1 MARPALVLFD
11 LDGVL
16 VHYRHVA
23 RLQRL
28 AERTGAELDAVSQAL
43 FGSGLE
49 TRADLGDCSTQD
61 VVDELRQRL
70 GAPVTLDDCL
80 DARAAAM
87 NVDADMLALAA
98 QVARRARVA
107 ILTNNGLML
116 RDHLPRL
123 CPPLFPLFAGT
134 VHCSAQYRRGKPDPQ
149 VFLDCARDLGVA
161 PGAVYFIDDKP
172 LNAEGARRAGMAA
185 HAFRDAAG
193 LRADLER
200 LDLLEPTHDTH

>member
-1 MARPALVLFD
+1 MSTPALVLFD

-23 RLQRL
+23 RLQLL
-28 AERTGAELDAVSQAL
+28 ADRSGADVALVSDTL

-49 TRADLGDCSTQD
+49 TAADLGDCSTQD
-61 VVDELRQRL
+61 VVDELSRRL
-70 GAPVTLDDCL
+70 GAAVTLDDCL

-87 NVDADMLALAA
+87 QVDEDVLALATA
-98 QVARRARVA
+98 AARRARVA

-123 CPPLFPLFAGT
+123 CPPLFPLFDGA

-149 VFLDCARDLGVA
+149 VFLDCLRALGVEPA
-161 PGAVYFIDDKP
+161 QAFFIDDKP
-172 LNAEGARRAGMAA
+172 INVEGARLAGLRA
-185 HAFRDAAG
+185 HVFRTAAG
-193 LRADLER
+193 LRAELES
-200 LDLLEPTHDTH
+200 LSLLESTR